1 MNKKYIVVFSFVIM
15 FFTMHP
21 TYRLCSEK
29 CLMQALLLAI
39 IFSYCNL
46 NIYKFIKGEEFDEFS
61 ESAYTLPSLSIDNS
75 IKNKIFR
82 LFWFSS
88 FVIVNLIILYF
99 SFKLSWLFN

>member
-29 CLMQALLLAI
+29 CLIQALLLAI

-75 IKNKIFR
+75 IKNKI
-82 LFWFSS
+82 
-88 FVIVNLIILYF
+88 YF
-99 SFKLSWLFN
+99 HF

>member
-29 CLMQALLLAI
+29 CLIQALLLAI

-46 NIYKFIKGEEFDEFS
+46 NI
-61 ESAYTLPSLSIDNS
+61 N
-75 IKNKIFR
+75 
-82 LFWFSS
+82 
-88 FVIVNLIILYF
+88 
-99 SFKLSWLFN
+99 